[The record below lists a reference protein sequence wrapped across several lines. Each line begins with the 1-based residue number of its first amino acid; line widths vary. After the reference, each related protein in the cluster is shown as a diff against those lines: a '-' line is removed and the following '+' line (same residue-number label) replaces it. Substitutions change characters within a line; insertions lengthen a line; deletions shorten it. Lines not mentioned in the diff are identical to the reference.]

1 MAPILLR
8 AVLTA
13 ALLAGTLPAEEAER
27 IFLGLIGRN
36 LPAEAEALAARQVQA
51 DPASALWWSYLAC
64 AGHLQGRHAQAVDAF
79 VHARSRGDPLD
90 RAQLARFIASLVAV
104 ELFPS
109 AERLRQEAARRFPFS
124 RLADSDHALARALA
138 QARPRLGTPAYR
150 TQVLALL
157 REAQAAGGPGLIL
170 AAAESWLDQQGESGE
185 NPRTGREVRLAAAT
199 AALDCGDHE
208 RAAGFLRDA
217 DPWWRGGEV
226 AFQLARI
233 EAARGHAGQAL
244 ALLEQV
250 RARTGDLR
258 LAADARRLGERLA
271 LAAAAEAKPR

>member
-1 MAPILLR
+1 MAAILLR
-8 AVLTA
+8 SVLTA
-13 ALLAGTLPAEEAER
+13 ALLAGALPAEEAEQTY
-27 IFLGLIGRN
+27 LGLIGRA

-51 DPASALWWSYLAC
+51 DPSSALWWSYLAC

-79 VHARSRGDPLD
+79 VHARARGDPLD

-109 AERLRQEAARRFPFS
+109 AERLRQEATLRFPFS
-124 RLADSDHALARALA
+124 RLAEADHALARALA
-138 QARPRLGTPAYR
+138 QARPRLGSPAYR
-150 TQVLALL
+150 AQLLARL
-157 REAQAAGGPGLIL
+157 REAQASGAPGLIL
-170 AAAESWLDQQGESGE
+170 ATAESWLDQPGEAGESA
-185 NPRTGREVRLAAAT
+185 RTARDVRLAAAT

-208 RAAGFLRDA
+208 RAAVLLREA

-233 EAARGHAGQAL
+233 EAARGHPGPAV

-250 RARTGDLR
+250 RTRTGDLR

-271 LAAAAEAKPR
+271 AAARPR